1 MSLGSAQEHTAVLT
15 DKGKELLEAAYQSGQ
30 KLLIDQMSLGDAN
43 GSSVTPTPDVTHL
56 VNEFGRQDINEGNTQ
71 EHWFNAIVYVDA
83 SRFAGHFINEF
94 GLHDSDGNLIVY
106 SSYPSTLIPS
116 VDNQY
121 VQIEIECSMDL
132 YQASAVTINIT
143 PIIPH
148 ATELE
153 SGIARIATNAQVDDG
168 TDDSAFVTVKKLLR
182 RTATTLRSGVVQLS
196 NSYQGQSESK
206 AVTEKALK
214 EGLGSVYSPDNLPP
228 LILKMTRLYPD
239 DLTMSLLPIGQ
250 MPRPEWVM
258 PASASK
264 VKFINIQ
271 TKVTTSEPINLYL
284 NIYCHDSESGGSRY
298 PSAHTHVYF
307 SVPSFTT
314 VYGVYNNFIVP
325 ITLADGGT
333 PKRLS
338 FATGN
343 YGPNSNV
350 VSKFEVTIDAVWES
364 E

>member
-1 MSLGSAQEHTAVLT
+1 MSLRSAQEHTAVLT
-15 DKGKELLEAAYQSGQ
+15 NKGKELLDAAYQSGQ
-30 KLLIDQMSLGDAN
+30 KLLIDKMSLGDAN
-43 GSSVTPTPDVTHL
+43 GSSVTPAPDITQL

-71 EHWFNAIVYVDA
+71 DHWFNAIVYVDS
-83 SRFAGHFINEF
+83 SRFAGRFINEF

-153 SGIARIATNAQVDDG
+153 SGIARIVNNDQVDDG
-168 TDDSAFVTVKKLLR
+168 VDDSAFITMKKLLR

-214 EGLGSVYSPDNLPP
+214 DGLGSVYSPNNLPP
-228 LILKMTRLYPD
+228 LILKRTRLYPN
-239 DLTMSLLPIGQ
+239 DLMISLLPIGQ
-250 MPRPEWVM
+250 LPKPEWIM
-258 PASASK
+258 PAAASK

-271 TKVTTSEPINLYL
+271 TRVITNEPINLS
-284 NIYCHDSESGGSRY
+284 ITIFCHDSESGGVTY
-298 PSAHTHVYF
+298 PSSSTHIFF

-314 VYGVYNNFIVP
+314 PYGIYNNFIVP
-325 ITLADGGT
+325 ITLADGAT

-338 FATGN
+338 FSTSS
-343 YGPNSNV
+343 YGPSPNV
-350 VSKFEVTIDAVWES
+350 VSKFDVIIDDVWE
-364 E
+364 

>member
-30 KLLIDQMSLGDAN
+30 KLLIEQMSLGDAN
-43 GSSVTPTPDVTHL
+43 GSSVTPTPDVTQL

-83 SRFAGHFINEF
+83 SRFAEHFINEF

-153 SGIARIATNAQVDDG
+153 SGIASIATDAQVDAG
-168 TDDSAFVTVKKLLR
+168 TDDSAFLTIKKLLR
-182 RTATTLRSGVVQLS
+182 RAATTSLAGVVQLS
-196 NSYQGQSESK
+196 NNYKGTSQTK
-206 AVTEKALK
+206 AVTEKALS
-214 EGLGSVYSPDNLPP
+214 EGLTPMFNPENP
-228 LILKMTRLYPD
+228 Q
-239 DLTMSLLPIGQ
+239 LLG
-250 MPRPEWVM
+250 
-258 PASASK
+258 AL
-264 VKFINIQ
+264 
-271 TKVTTSEPINLYL
+271 NLYVFFTANEGEQINWEL
-284 NIYCHDSESGGSRY
+284 PDEVIGSSFVLVDIKTTIQYERNIKLRAASNWSPTSNSSGGHHKQFNFTAGASGDEHGTLQTILIPCVTENKKPVKGMKFTLSRNLTR
-298 PSAHTHVYF
+298 PGEVAPTFEITVKSAW
-307 SVPSFTT
+307 
-314 VYGVYNNFIVP
+314 
-325 ITLADGGT
+325 
-333 PKRLS
+333 K
-338 FATGN
+338 
-343 YGPNSNV
+343 
-350 VSKFEVTIDAVWES
+350 
-364 E
+364 

>member
-15 DKGKELLEAAYQSGQ
+15 DKGKELLDAAYHSGQ
-30 KLLIDQMSLGDAN
+30 KLLIDKISLGDAN
-43 GSSVTPTPDVTHL
+43 GESVTPTPAVTQL

-71 EHWFNAIVYVDA
+71 EHWFNAIVYVDS
-83 SRFAGHFINEF
+83 SRFAGRFINEF
-94 GLHDSDGNLIVY
+94 GLHDPDGNLIVY

-132 YQASAVTINIT
+132 YKASAVTINIT

-168 TDDSAFVTVKKLLR
+168 TDDSAFMTIKKLLR

-214 EGLGSVYSPDNLPP
+214 EGLGSVYSPNNLPP
-228 LILKMTRLYPD
+228 LNLKRVRLRVED
-239 DLTMSLLPIGQ
+239 GVTMSLLPFGQ
-250 MPRPEWVM
+250 DPSPEWIL
-258 PASASK
+258 PEIASK
-264 VKFINIQ
+264 AKFILLEVSIA
-271 TKVTTSEPINLYL
+271 VTAN
-284 NIYCHDSESGGSRY
+284 HSGSL
-298 PSAHTHVYF
+298 TVYF
-307 SVPSFTT
+307 YDSADGNDVSIPPHPMNFTFPVPHITNVYATT
-314 VYGVYNNFIVP
+314 NSLVIP
-325 ITLADGGT
+325 ITLPDGGT

-338 FATGN
+338 FRAHGGN
-343 YGPNSNV
+343 LSTTHYNISIY
-350 VSKFEVTIDAVWES
+350 EIWES

>member
-43 GSSVTPTPDVTHL
+43 GSSVMPTPDVTHL

-153 SGIARIATNAQVDDG
+153 SGIARIATNAQIDDG
-168 TDDSAFVTVKKLLR
+168 TDDSAFMTIKKLLR

-214 EGLGSVYSPDNLPP
+214 EGLGSVYSPGNLPP
-228 LILKMTRLYPD
+228 LTLKRTRLGFED
-239 DLTMSLLPIGQ
+239 SMALSLLPFGQ
-250 MPRPEWVM
+250 NPRPEWIL
-258 PASASK
+258 PDSASK
-264 VKFINIQ
+264 AKFVNLEVNI
-271 TKVTTSEPINLYL
+271 KVTANYSAKFSV
-284 NIYCHDSESGGSRY
+284 YCHDSVDGNDTNAPVPIAVNFPLPFISGVNIAPY
-298 PSAHTHVYF
+298 T
-307 SVPSFTT
+307 
-314 VYGVYNNFIVP
+314 IVIP
-325 ITLADGGT
+325 ITLPDGGT
-333 PKRLS
+333 AKRLS
-338 FATGN
+338 FHAFSGGLSTTTYTVAIN
-343 YGPNSNV
+343 D
-350 VSKFEVTIDAVWES
+350 IWES